1 MEFLPQLI
9 HFFAALLLLI
19 SFSML
24 IQRRMLGLIQLLAMQ
39 GLVLT
44 INTAMIAYFMGH
56 TELYLSVLL
65 TLMIKVLLVPFVL
78 YRILIRLNIRSKNE
92 TLVNIPTTLFIGLAL
107 VVFAFYLSVP
117 VQQISHSAVPT
128 MLALALGSVLISSF
142 MIIIKRKAISQVI
155 SLLSL
160 ENGLFFVASS
170 SPYSM
175 PLLVELGIA
184 FDVLMAIFIFGVF
197 FFRIK
202 ESFES
207 FDLHHLE
214 KLRED

>member
-1 MEFLPQLI
+1 MEYMPQLI
-9 HFFAALLLLI
+9 HFFAALLLLL

-24 IQRRMLGLIQLLAMQ
+24 VQRRTLGLIRLLALQ
-39 GLVLT
+39 GLVLS
-44 INTAMIAYFMGH
+44 INTAMVAFFMGH
-56 TELYLSVLL
+56 DELYLSVIL
-65 TLMIKVLLVPFVL
+65 TLVLKVWLVPYVL
-78 YRILIRLNIRSKNE
+78 YRILIQLNIRSKIEN
-92 TLVNIPTTLFIGLAL
+92 LVNISMTLLMGLGL
-107 VVFAFYLSVP
+107 VVFAFYLSLP
-117 VQQISHSAVPT
+117 IQQISHSAVPT
-128 MLALALGSVLISSF
+128 MLALALASVLISSF

-184 FDVLMAIFIFGVF
+184 FDVLMALFIFGLF
-197 FFRIK
+197 FFRIN
-202 ESFES
+202 ES
-207 FDLHHLE
+207 FDDFDLRHLE